1 MAMNKIPCGG
11 FYLDNSLTVDYID
24 NKPILKT
31 AVGGGTKKGFS
42 KVDIS
47 LEPSEEY
54 REEGLYYSSGNGYGL
69 DLVEGKKYTVVVD
82 DIPYDVVCKS
92 TTIYDDMQLM
102 YLSNVEEEAFEDENF
117 KVGDWT
123 IFSYE
128 GELGAEYFVA
138 TEGEIHSMSVSGEI
152 EKIVP
157 IDAKFTTRML
167 TFEEIEVTD
176 GDYTWAGAEGR
187 KLKFVDGDYVTA
199 DDIKKSKIID
209 WANCVFYIPHSSTE
223 GVSGHIEDTMLR
235 FKVSDSAM
243 RINVGALNWSST
255 EYQNDELKTTTLDFY
270 IDENNEV
277 VGHIYQQR
285 VEIPVIE
292 NNAGNYEFTS
302 WSAQASCVQAV
313 ESSMGELLIS
323 KTFSATS
330 SSGGTYVLTDD
341 EQHDYR
347 DLRYAITDN
356 RISWAGMVG
365 DTTRSAVL
373 AEYNNSTL
381 VYTYYKIPF
390 STGTPVTVFTYNA
403 KTKTLSF
410 SYDTGLYI
418 DYFKFGRSYRV

>member
-31 AVGGGTKKGFS
+31 AVGGGTKKEIS
-42 KVDIS
+42 KVNIS
-47 LEPSEEY
+47 LEPSVEAQENVY
-54 REEGLYYSSGNGYGL
+54 FSYGYGYGF
-69 DLVEGKKYTVVVD
+69 DLIETKKYIVTID
-82 DIPYDVVCKS
+82 DTSYDVTPEFVGEMMAL
-92 TTIYDDMQLM
+92 T
-102 YLSNVEEEAFEDENF
+102 NVEDRENI
-117 KVGDWT
+117 KVGDWIIT
-123 IFSYE
+123 
-128 GELGAEYFVA
+128 GQRDRELLATLCTA

-157 IDAKFTTRML
+157 IESKFTTKML

-176 GDYTWAGAEGR
+176 GDYTWASAEGR
-187 KLKFVDGDYVTA
+187 KLKFVGGDYVTA
-199 DDIKKSKIID
+199 DDIKKSDIID
-209 WANCVFYIPHSSTE
+209 WANCVFYIPYSESETE
-223 GVSGHIEDTMLR
+223 EVRGHIGDTMLR
-235 FKVSDSAM
+235 FKVDDSAM

-255 EYQNDELKTTTLDFY
+255 EYQNNSNSLKTTTLHFY

-277 VGHIYQQR
+277 VGSIYQQS
-285 VEIPVIE
+285 VEIPVIG
-292 NNAGNYEFTS
+292 NDNAGHYEFTS

-323 KTFSATS
+323 KSFSATS

-347 DLRYAITDN
+347 DLRKAITDN
-356 RISWAGMVG
+356 RISWAGMSG

-373 AEYNNSTL
+373 AEYDNHTL
-381 VYTYYKIPF
+381 VYTYYKIPL